1 MHKKAVAKTTNAQR
15 NGKPPKTNLLLT
27 QPDAMGRITC
37 VPGGRREANIRAFSS
52 AGFGIFLPNWS
63 RPMRRRFSWV
73 CGPARRPAPMK
84 KTWRRQP
91 AISQLTFSRD
101 ETRALKGKI
110 CDAKAPGGLQYSGEI
125 SDITVQKK
133 VFSGTAVFK
142 LGENPLQAVVT
153 GPLKGKTI
161 QGTFSMMAKG
171 EKIGEGTFNIT
182 KEPVKAGK

>member
-1 MHKKAVAKTTNAQR
+1 MFLEVDVRRVHLLF
-15 NGKPPKTNLLLT
+15 LLLASASVSELVAADET
-27 QPDAMGRITC
+27 KILLGVWSGKASGPDGAPPTGDIT
-37 VPGGRREANIRAFSS
+37 V
-52 AGFGIFLPNWS
+52 
-63 RPMRRRFSWV
+63 
-73 CGPARRPAPMK
+73 
-84 KTWRRQP
+84 
-91 AISQLTFSRD
+91 TFSRD

-110 CDAKAPGGLQYSGEI
+110 VVKAAGGLQYSGEI

-161 QGTFSMMAKG
+161 QGTFSMMAQG

>member
-1 MHKKAVAKTTNAQR
+1 VFLEVDVRRVHLLF
-15 NGKPPKTNLLLT
+15 LLLASASVSELVAADET
-27 QPDAMGRITC
+27 KILLGVWSGKASGPDGAPPTGDIT
-37 VPGGRREANIRAFSS
+37 V
-52 AGFGIFLPNWS
+52 
-63 RPMRRRFSWV
+63 
-73 CGPARRPAPMK
+73 
-84 KTWRRQP
+84 
-91 AISQLTFSRD
+91 TFSRD

-110 CDAKAPGGLQYSGEI
+110 VVKAAGGLQYSGEI

-161 QGTFSMMAKG
+161 QGTFSMMAQG

>member
-1 MHKKAVAKTTNAQR
+1 MHKKAVAKTRTCNETASRQ
-15 NGKPPKTNLLLT
+15 KTNLLQT
-27 QPDAMGRITC
+27 QPDAWAGLPVFLEVDVRRIY
-37 VPGGRREANIRAFSS
+37 VLFLLLAS
-52 AGFGIFLPNWS
+52 ASFISELVAADETKILLGVWAGKAT
-63 RPMRRRFSWV
+63 
-73 CGPARRPAPMK
+73 GPDGAPP
-84 KTWRRQP
+84 TGD
-91 AISQLTFSRD
+91 ITVTFSRD
-101 ETRALKGKI
+101 ETRTLKGKI
-110 CDAKAPGGLQYSGEI
+110 VIKAPGGLQYSGEI

-153 GPLKGKTI
+153 GPLKGTTI